1 MSIRTVSRRADAAAT
16 SVDAN
21 ATAEAIPRRKLSDEV
36 TERLLEKIRTGEFAE
51 GERLPSE
58 RQLMDLFGVGRP
70 TIRESLQHLERMG
83 LISITHGERASVRPI
98 SAQTVIGQVGA
109 ITRHLLSSSPRT
121 LEDLKE
127 ARLFFEVGMVRIAAE
142 RATAADI
149 ASIRQALADHES
161 ALAAPATFLDRD
173 MGFHRA
179 IAAVARNPI
188 YTALSEAMFG
198 WLAAFHTELVR
209 ASGAE
214 NLTLD
219 EHRRIVE
226 RIAAHDVEGAARAMT
241 AHLTRANKLYSM
253 IGHGYAPARK
263 RKTRAAR

>member
-1 MSIRTVSRRADAAAT
+1 MSIRTASRPPDAVASAET
-16 SVDAN
+16 N

-36 TERLLEKIRTGEFAE
+36 TERLLAKIRAGEFAE

-58 RQLMDLFGVGRP
+58 RQLMQNFGVGRP
-70 TIRESLQHLERMG
+70 AIREALQNLERMG
-83 LISITHGERASVRPI
+83 LIAITHGERASVRPI

-142 RATAADI
+142 RATAADV
-149 ASIRQALADHES
+149 AAIRAALAEHE
-161 ALAAPATFLDRD
+161 AAVAVPTHFLDRD
-173 MGFHRA
+173 MAFHRS

-214 NLTLD
+214 NLTID

-226 RIAAHDVEGAARAMT
+226 RIAAHDVDGAARAMT
-241 AHLTRANKLYSM
+241 MHLTRANKLYSM
-253 IGHGYAPARK
+253 IGHGYPPARK
-263 RKTRAAR
+263 RKARAAR